1 MKKLFLSIAIAL
13 LMTACAP
20 STKQDYM
27 AEFGEFVETI
37 SEQSS
42 EYDADDWVSAD
53 AEFDKYVGEWY
64 NRYEPEMSLSDKMQV
79 VAWTTAYNY
88 HKGVSKAGSAIDELG
103 NDFNE
108 GLKELGKGI
117 EEIGKSMQ
125 ED

>member
-1 MKKLFLSIAIAL
+1 MKKLFLSITIAL

-27 AEFGEFVETI
+27 AEFGEFIETI
-37 SEQSS
+37 SEKSS
-42 EYDADDWVSAD
+42 EYNTGDWASAD
-53 AEFDKYVGEWY
+53 AEFDKFLGEWY
-64 NRYEPEMSLSDKMQV
+64 DKYESEMTLNDKMQI

-88 HKGVSKAGSAIDELG
+88 HKGVSKAGVVIDELG
-103 NDFNE
+103 NDLNE
-108 GLKELGKGI
+108 GMKELGKGI

>member
-20 STKQDYM
+20 LTKQDYM
-27 AEFGEFVETI
+27 AEFGEFIETV
-37 SEQSS
+37 SVKSS
-42 EYDADDWVSAD
+42 EYNTDDWASAD
-53 AEFDKYVGEWY
+53 AEFDKFLGEWY
-64 NRYEPEMSLSDKMQV
+64 DKYEPEMTLSDKMQI

-88 HKGVSKAGSAIDELG
+88 HKGVGKTGDAINELE
-103 NDFNE
+103 NDINE
-108 GLKELGKGI
+108 GMKELGKGI